1 MGSDNFQKGEQLSS
15 CSHCGEKGENIFVLV
30 RHSLDEINTNNLV
43 QSLKSPHH
51 RNHQLNL
58 VNTAKKYEPLHRRL
72 GKNIFGDFDKSGTL
86 IDEQQ
91 RVWVKRLQ
99 GAIKNPE
106 RNEGL
111 LEVMHFLGAEVSYNR
126 LLHLLPIYEESL
138 NQFFAKCY
146 QDLPV
151 EPPTVEGFR
160 KRLLDGR
167 NPRTGTKFR
176 EWFTD
181 LSKNDA
187 VDFITQTIN
196 DYIRQ
201 HAPRQGQLA
210 RTRELTEMANSIYTS
225 LSTRGGDP
233 KPEDWEENYTK
244 NSPLSVLKPKLLQ
257 SQFRL
262 ENFYEGV
269 EYCSFCGAEQSRSL
283 RYNGKFVSFQGA
295 ENELGSVIEYDGRL
309 QDLESEVLPHVKI
322 LWQEQIK
329 EFKRRDRKA
338 TKMWDTAEDRLQKKL
353 DKEKERIRKA
363 EIAKL
368 EKKLKKLQNG
378 D

>member
-1 MGSDNFQKGEQLSS
+1 MGSDNFQKGKQLSS

-30 RHSLDEINTNNLV
+30 RLSLNEINTNILD
-43 QSLKSPHH
+43 QRLKSPHN
-51 RNHQLNL
+51 RNHQLNP
-58 VNTAKKYEPLHRRL
+58 VNTTKYEPLHRRL

-91 RVWVKRLQ
+91 RVWVDRLR

-111 LEVMHFLGAEVSYNR
+111 LEVMHFLGAEDSYNR
-126 LLHLLPIYEESL
+126 LLHLLPIYDESL

-151 EPPTVEGFR
+151 EPPTAEGFR
-160 KRLLDGR
+160 QRLTTGR
-167 NPRTGTKFR
+167 NHPRTGTKFH

-181 LSKNDA
+181 LSNNDA
-187 VDFITQTIN
+187 VDFITQTIR
-196 DYIRQ
+196 DHIRR
-201 HAPRQGQLA
+201 PRHGQLA
-210 RTRELTEMANSIYTS
+210 RTREITETANSIYTS

-283 RYNGKFVSFQGA
+283 RYNGKFVAFQGA
-295 ENELGSVIEYDGRL
+295 EKELGSVIEYDGRL

-353 DKEKERIRKA
+353 GKEKERIRKA